1 MKEKYFKLVFI
12 ILVSIL
18 LLSAIYIYVF
28 KQNEKVISTS
38 KLKSNK
44 TEKIISNN
52 IRIGIIEFD
61 NINPILSNNKN
72 VQDVSKLIFEP
83 LITLTEDYNLEGVLA
98 KEWSKISEKTYIIKL
113 KENVLWHDGKKFESS
128 DVVFTIN
135 AIKELKQ
142 DSIYYHNVKNILEV
156 QKIDEYT
163 IKIITDIDISYF
175 EYNLIFPIISS
186 KEFNIQNLKLESKNK
201 SPVGTGMFYICDV
214 NNEDILLKKNTENI
228 KSKGLKL
235 ETITLK
241 LYNSLA
247 NTIKAYK
254 AEEIDLFTTSNQNVE
269 DYLKHTKYN
278 FTQYIN
284 RNYNYIALNCEN
296 RILSNIEVRQA
307 INYAIN
313 KEEIFK
319 NVFYNT
325 NQISNF
331 PLDFGSFTY
340 DINNSIIASDTNKAK
355 KILIENGWRYSEDGW
370 KKDNHKLELDIIVK
384 QTNQNNIK
392 VANSI
397 TEQLS
402 KIGIVINVKDI
413 SEKEYNNYLQ
423 NKNYDLILV
432 NETYGYSP
440 SLEKYFGTNNLA
452 NYQNVE
458 INTILKETQLLN
470 NEEEIKQKYSRIC
483 KIYNEEVPYI
493 SLYFETNTI
502 IYSQNLKGTIA
513 PNSYNLFYAIE
524 NWYRE
529 YDVS

>member
-1 MKEKYFKLVFI
+1 MKEKQFRAIFI
-12 ILVSIL
+12 ILVFIL

-28 KQNEKVISTS
+28 KQNEKTIFTS
-38 KLKSNK
+38 KLKTNK
-44 TEKIISNN
+44 TEKLISNN

-61 NINPILSNNKN
+61 SINPILSNNKN

-113 KENVLWHDGKKFESS
+113 KENVLWHDGKKFDSS
-128 DVVFTIN
+128 DVAFTVN

-142 DSIYYHNVKNILEV
+142 DSIYYHNVKNILEI

-163 IKIITDIDISYF
+163 IKIITDTDIPYF

-186 KEFNIQNLKLESKNK
+186 KEFNIQNLKTESKNK

-228 KSKGLKL
+228 KSNELKL

-278 FTQYIN
+278 LAQYIN

-296 RILSNIEVRQA
+296 KILSNIEVRQA

-313 KEEIFK
+313 KEEIIK
-319 NVFYNT
+319 NIFYNT

-331 PLDFGSFTY
+331 PLDFGSFSY
-340 DINNSIIASDTNKAK
+340 DINNKTISCDTNKAK
-355 KILIENGWRYSEDGW
+355 KILIENGWKYSEDGW
-370 KKDNHKLELDIIVK
+370 KKNNLKLELNIIVK
-384 QTNQNNIK
+384 QTKQNSIK
-392 VANSI
+392 VTNSI
-397 TEQLS
+397 VEQLS
-402 KIGIVINVKDI
+402 KIGIIINVKEV
-413 SEKEYNNYLQ
+413 STKEYNNYLQ
-423 NKNYDLILV
+423 NKNYDLILI

-440 SLEKYFGTNNLA
+440 SLEKYFRTNNLA
-452 NYQNVE
+452 NYQNEE
-458 INTILKETQLLN
+458 INIILKETELLN

-483 KIYNEEVPYI
+483 QIYNEEVPYI
-493 SLYFETNTI
+493 SLYFETNKI
-502 IYSQNLKGTIA
+502 IYSQNLKGTIM
-513 PNSYNLFYAIE
+513 PNSYNLFYAIKT
-524 NWYRE
+524 WYRE
-529 YDVS
+529 YKM